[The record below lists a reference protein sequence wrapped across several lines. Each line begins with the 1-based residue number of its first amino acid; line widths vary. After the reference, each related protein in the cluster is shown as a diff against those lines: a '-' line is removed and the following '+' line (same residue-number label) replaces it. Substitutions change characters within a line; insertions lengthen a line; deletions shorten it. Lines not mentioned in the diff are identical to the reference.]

1 MPEISRFFGIRILMF
16 YNDHA
21 PAHFHA
27 EYAGERVSL
36 DIRSLAV
43 IEGRIQRRALGMV
56 VEWARGHQQELEE
69 DWERARKGQPLLE
82 ISPLE

>member
-21 PAHFHA
+21 PPHFHA
-27 EYAGERVSL
+27 EYAGERAVI

-43 IEGRIQRRALGMV
+43 LEGRIQRRALGMV
-56 VEWARGHQQELEE
+56 VEWARGHQDELEE
-69 DWERARKGQPLLE
+69 DWERARLGQPLLE
-82 ISPLE
+82 IGPLE